1 MTTETPSTERSLPVP
16 YEALLELGL
25 MPEQI
30 EDGRSRAP
38 LVVAFQADEAEG
50 AYFDVERV
58 RRALKGLASFRHT
71 KGRWAGKPLKLGQGL
86 DPWQVVWFIAPVF
99 GWVRFDEEVDQIVR
113 VIRTVWFE
121 VPRKAG
127 KSTIASGV
135 GNLLLLADGE
145 IGAEVYAAAGDKMQ
159 ARRVFDD
166 AKKMLLTSPY
176 ARRRVRALADVV
188 ADNKLG
194 GVFRV
199 LSKVAEAA
207 HGLNVSGG
215 VIDEIHVHKRRD
227 LVDAIETGTGARTQP
242 LIVFLTTADEAA
254 EGTIYDEKHSYTEKV
269 SNRVVLDPSHFGV
282 IWAAE
287 ETDDPFAEATWRK
300 ANPGLGTSPSVSYI
314 RKEAAKART
323 TPSYFPTFCRLHLN
337 RRMRGTSKAI
347 NLNDWDA
354 CGGIVDLER
363 LKGRRAWGG
372 FDLSAVS
379 DLTCWWLTV
388 DSPIEGVEVEMFW
401 RYFVPEDVVEDLE
414 RQLQVPLSRWVGE
427 GWITATEGN
436 VIDYAAVRDKAIQ
449 DASVVR
455 MQRISYDRMFAG
467 QMVQEIDEELR
478 GGVQVVPVAQTYV
491 GQSPAI
497 KELWRLLGRTEK
509 GQTAGR
515 MRHGGDPVTRWMAS
529 VVETI
534 TDGNDNYRLVKPK
547 RDKSQAR
554 IDGIAAMATG
564 LDGYLR
570 RGGEKKQ
577 LTRVTGRVSG
587 Y

>member
-1 MTTETPSTERSLPVP
+1 MTTEIPSTERALPVP
-16 YEALLELGL
+16 YEALLDLGL
-25 MPEQI
+25 TPEQI
-30 EDGRSRAP
+30 AEGRDRAP
-38 LVVAFQADEAEG
+38 LVLAFQADQAEG

-58 RRALKGLASFRHT
+58 RKALKGLATFRHT

-86 DPWQVVWFIAPVF
+86 DPWQIVWFIAPVF
-99 GWVRFDEEVDQIVR
+99 GWVRFDDEVDQVVR

-188 ADNKLG
+188 ADNKFG

-242 LIVFLTTADEAA
+242 LIVFLTTADEAS

-269 SNRVVLDPSHFGV
+269 ANGVVQDPSHFGV

-287 ETDDPFAEATWRK
+287 ETDDPFAESTWRK
-300 ANPGLGTSPSVSYI
+300 ANPGLGTSPSLSYI
-314 RKEAAKART
+314 RKEAEKART

-337 RRMRGTSKAI
+337 RRMRDAARAI
-347 NLNDWDA
+347 DLNQWDA
-354 CGGIVDLER
+354 CGGIVDLAR
-363 LKGRRAWGG
+363 LKGRSAWGG

-379 DLTCWWLTV
+379 DLTCWWLAV
-388 DSPIEGVEVEMFW
+388 DSPLQGVEVEMFW

-414 RQLQVPLSRWVGE
+414 RKLQVPLSRWISE
-427 GWITATEGN
+427 GWVTATEGN
-436 VIDYAAVRDKAIQ
+436 VIDYAKVRDAALEDCKI
-449 DASVVR
+449 VNLR
-455 MQRISYDRMFAG
+455 RIGYDRMFAG
-467 QMVQEIDEELR
+467 QMVQEMDEALR
-478 GGVQVVPVAQTYV
+478 GVEVAPIAQTYV

-497 KELWRLLGRTEK
+497 KEIWRLLGKTDK
-509 GQTAGR
+509 GQEAGR

-529 VVETI
+529 VVET
-534 TDGNDNYRLVKPK
+534 TGDGMDNYRLVKPH
-547 RDKSQAR
+547 RGKSQAR
-554 IDGIAAMATG
+554 IDGIAAMTTG

-570 RGGEKKQ
+570 RGGNKKQ
-577 LTRVTGRVSG
+577 LTRVTGKVSG

>member
-1 MTTETPSTERSLPVP
+1 MTTPTRSTNEQPLPVP
-16 YEALLELGL
+16 YDALIEIGL
-25 MPEQI
+25 TPAQI
-30 EDGRSRAP
+30 EEARDRAP
-38 LVVAFQADEAEG
+38 LVLAFQADRAPG
-50 AYFDVERV
+50 AYFDVDRV
-58 RRALKGLASFRHT
+58 KRALKGLASFKHT

-86 DPWQVVWFIAPVF
+86 ASWQVVWFIAPVF
-99 GWVRFDEEVDQIVR
+99 GWVRFDDEVDQIVR

-135 GNLLLLADGE
+135 GNLLLLADNE

-188 ADNKLG
+188 ADNKQG

-207 HGLNVSGG
+207 HGLNVSGA

-254 EGTIYDEKHSYTEKV
+254 EGTIYDEKHSYTRKAALGIV
-269 SNRVVLDPSHFGV
+269 DDPTHFGV

-287 ETDDPFAEATWRK
+287 DTDDPFADATLAK
-300 ANPGLGTSPSVSYI
+300 ANPGIGTSPSWSYL
-314 RKEAAKART
+314 RKEVEKART
-323 TPSYFPTFCRLHLN
+323 TPSYYPTFLRLHLN
-337 RRMRGTSKAI
+337 RRQRSSARAI
-347 NLNDWDA
+347 DMNRWDA
-354 CGGIVDLER
+354 SAGIVDLAL
-363 LKGRRAWGG
+363 LKGRKAWGG
-372 FDLSAVS
+372 FDLSAVADFTS
-379 DLTCWWLTV
+379 WWMAV
-388 DSPIEGVEVEMFW
+388 ESPQPGVEVEMIW
-401 RYFVPEDVVEDLE
+401 RYFVPADAVDDLE
-414 RQLQVPLSRWVGE
+414 RHLQVPLSK
-427 GWITATEGN
+427 WIGQGFVTATEGN
-436 VIDYAAVRDKAIQ
+436 VIDYAAVRDQALA
-449 DASVVR
+449 DCGVVR

-478 GGVQVVPVAQTYV
+478 GGVQVVPVAQTFL

-497 KELWRLLGRTEK
+497 KELWRLLGKTDDE
-509 GQTAGR
+509 QTAGR
-515 MRHGGDPVTRWMAS
+515 MRHAGDPVTRWMAS

-534 TDGNDNYRLVKPK
+534 TDGQDNYRLVKPK
-547 RDKSQAR
+547 REKSQAR
-554 IDGIAAMATG
+554 IDGIAALTTG

-570 RGGEKKQ
+570 RGGVKK
-577 LTRVTGRVSG
+577 LTRVVGKVSG